1 MNVCLIPARSGSKRI
16 KNKNILK
23 INNKPIINWTI
34 QTAKNSNIFDVICVS
49 TDSRKISN
57 IVKKVGVKVPF
68 LRPKRYSTDK
78 STDEDVMNHFLRH
91 AKKEKIQLNSICYFY
106 PTSILITE
114 KILIESFKKFKKSK
128 ANYLLSICSYSA
140 PLDIA
145 MQSKGKSLVE
155 FLNFKD
161 SKKRTQDMKKYYHD
175 AGQFYLGHV
184 SAWKNYSSS
193 KKKCIKLPLIRAI
206 DVDNYE
212 EFELLK
218 SKFFYIKNKTI

>member
-34 QTAKNSNIFDVICVS
+34 QTARNSNIFERICVS
-49 TDSRKISN
+49 TDSLKISN
-57 IVKKVGVKVPF
+57 IVKKMGAKVPF
-68 LRPKRYSTDK
+68 LRPKKYATDK
-78 STDEDVMNHFLRH
+78 STDEDVINHFLKY
-91 AKKEKIQLNSICYFY
+91 AKKEKIQLHSICYFY

-114 KILIESFKKFKKSK
+114 KILIKSFKKFKKSK

-145 MQSKGKSLVE
+145 LKLKGESLVE
-155 FLNFKD
+155 FLNSKD

-175 AGQFYLGHV
+175 AGQFYWFKV
-184 SAWKNYSSS
+184 KDY
-193 KKKCIKLPLIRAI
+193 KI
-206 DVDNYE
+206 
-212 EFELLK
+212 
-218 SKFFYIKNKTI
+218 IKNKKFNYFYLDKKMSVDVDTKEDLEMLKILHKNKIKSK

>member
-23 INNKPIINWTI
+23 IDNKPIINWTI
-34 QTAKNSNIFDVICVS
+34 QTAKNSNIFDVIYVS

-57 IVKKVGVKVPF
+57 IVKKVGAKVPF
-68 LRPKRYSTDK
+68 LRPKRYSSEK
-78 STDEDVMNHFLRH
+78 STDEDVMSHFLRY
-91 AKKEKIQLNSICYFY
+91 AKKEKIQLYSICYFY

-114 KILIESFKKFKKSK
+114 KILIKSFKKFKESK

-145 MQSKGKSLVE
+145 MKPKEEGLVE

-175 AGQFYLGHV
+175 AGQFYWFKV
-184 SAWKNYSSS
+184 KDY
-193 KKKCIKLPLIRAI
+193 KI
-206 DVDNYE
+206 
-212 EFELLK
+212 
-218 SKFFYIKNKTI
+218 IKNKKFNYFYLDKKMSVDVDTKEDLEMLKILHKNKIKSK

>member
-34 QTAKNSNIFDVICVS
+34 QTARNSNIFERICVS
-49 TDSRKISN
+49 TDSLKISN
-57 IVKKVGVKVPF
+57 IVKKMGAKVPF
-68 LRPKRYSTDK
+68 LRPKKYATDK
-78 STDEDVMNHFLRH
+78 STDEDVINHFLKY
-91 AKKEKIQLNSICYFY
+91 AKKEKIQLHSICYFY

-114 KILIESFKKFKKSK
+114 KILIKSFKKFKKSK

-145 MQSKGKSLVE
+145 LKLKGESLVE
-155 FLNFKD
+155 FLNSKD

-175 AGQFYLGHV
+175 AGQFYWFKV
-184 SAWKNYSSS
+184 KDY
-193 KKKCIKLPLIRAI
+193 KI
-206 DVDNYE
+206 
-212 EFELLK
+212 
-218 SKFFYIKNKTI
+218 IKNKQFNYFYLDKKMSVDVDTKEDLEMLKILYKNKKSRNS

>member
-34 QTAKNSNIFDVICVS
+34 QTARNSNIFDRICVS
-49 TDSRKISN
+49 TDSLKISN

-68 LRPKRYSTDK
+68 LRPKKYATDK
-78 STDEDVMNHFLRH
+78 STDEDVINHFLKY
-91 AKKEKIQLNSICYFY
+91 AKKEKIQLHSICYFY

-114 KILIESFKKFKKSK
+114 KILIKSFKKFKKSK

-145 MQSKGKSLVE
+145 LKLKGESLVE
-155 FLNFKD
+155 FLNSKD

-175 AGQFYLGHV
+175 AGQFYWFKV
-184 SAWKNYSSS
+184 KDYKIIKDKQFNYFYLD
-193 KKKCIKLPLIRAI
+193 KKMSV
-206 DVDNYE
+206 DVDSKE
-212 EFELLK
+212 DLEMLK
-218 SKFFYIKNKTI
+218 ILYKNKKSRNS

>member
-34 QTAKNSNIFDVICVS
+34 QTARNSNIFDRICVS
-49 TDSRKISN
+49 TDSLKISN
-57 IVKKVGVKVPF
+57 IVKKVGAKVPF
-68 LRPKRYSTDK
+68 LRPKKYATDK
-78 STDEDVMNHFLRH
+78 STDEDVIKHFLKY
-91 AKKEKIQLNSICYFY
+91 AKKEKIQLHSICYFY

-114 KILIESFKKFKKSK
+114 KILIKSFKKFKKSK

-145 MQSKGKSLVE
+145 LKLKGESLVE
-155 FLNFKD
+155 FLNSKD

-175 AGQFYLGHV
+175 AGQFYWFKV
-184 SAWKNYSSS
+184 KDY
-193 KKKCIKLPLIRAI
+193 KI
-206 DVDNYE
+206 
-212 EFELLK
+212 
-218 SKFFYIKNKTI
+218 IKNKQFNYFYLDKKMSVDVDSKEDLEMLKILYKNKKSRNS

>member
-34 QTAKNSNIFDVICVS
+34 QTAKNSNIFERICVS
-49 TDSRKISN
+49 TDSLKISN
-57 IVKKVGVKVPF
+57 IVKKMGAKVPF
-68 LRPKRYSTDK
+68 LRPKKYATDK
-78 STDEDVMNHFLRH
+78 STDEDVINHFLKY
-91 AKKEKIQLNSICYFY
+91 AKKEKIQLHSICYFY

-114 KILIESFKKFKKSK
+114 KILIKSFKKFKKSK

-145 MQSKGKSLVE
+145 LKLKGESLVE
-155 FLNFKD
+155 FLNSKD

-175 AGQFYLGHV
+175 AGQFYWFKV
-184 SAWKNYSSS
+184 KDY
-193 KKKCIKLPLIRAI
+193 KI
-206 DVDNYE
+206 
-212 EFELLK
+212 
-218 SKFFYIKNKTI
+218 IKNKQFNYFYLDKKMSVDVDSKEDLEMLKILYKNKKSRNS